1 MGDMESFILI
11 FIKCVYIKNL
21 LYNNLIMKK
30 IVTLITLYFLL
41 NLNISAQTQI
51 LKKFVDQVNAYK
63 NITYTSVTNTE
74 SPLGDSAD
82 TITTYQNTARDKKD
96 LQFEFITTH
105 NQDAFDGETLLMLD
119 FNDKVYSTNSDY
131 RYSSFYFSS
140 LPLFK
145 LFDVIKDALNI
156 KLLPDTILN
165 NTACFHI
172 KISAKDT
179 IVRKKRVYDIYDI
192 YLSKATYFP
201 LYAENN
207 SSSYIEKGGV
217 ESADVFKMVIRNKY
231 ADYKI
236 NQQEFPDIA
245 AVKAPEGFKSAEE
258 LNKESTETLL
268 PLLSA
273 GGKAPDWTL
282 KDLDGKMISS
292 SDMKNKVIL
301 IEFFD
306 SGCGPTIMSTPI
318 INRLHEKYKNSNV
331 KIVSINLSDTRPIAL
346 KFAKKFKMMG
356 PIGIDGR
363 MVGDSFHVGA
373 IPIFYLINKQGNIAS
388 VIDGYKEELESD
400 LTAQIDKL
408 K

>member
-1 MGDMESFILI
+1 
-11 FIKCVYIKNL
+11 
-21 LYNNLIMKK
+21 MKK
-30 IVTLITLYFLL
+30 IAALIALCFLL
-41 NLNISAQTQI
+41 SLNIRAQTQI

-82 TITTYQNTARDKKD
+82 TIITYQNTARDKKD
-96 LQFEFITTH
+96 LQFEFVTTH

-145 LFDVIKDALNI
+145 LFDVIKDALNRKGNI

-172 KISAKDT
+172 KISDKDT

-192 YLSKATYFP
+192 YLNRATYLP

-207 SSSYIEKGGV
+207 SSGFMEKGGV
-217 ESADVFKMVIRNKY
+217 ESSDVFKMVIRNKY
-231 ADYKI
+231 TDYKM

-245 AVKAPEGFKSAEE
+245 TVKAPAGFKSAEE
-258 LNKESTETLL
+258 LNKESTKTSL

-273 GGKAPDWTL
+273 GTKAPDWIL
-282 KDLDGKMISS
+282 QDLDGKIISS
-292 SDMKNKVIL
+292 NSMKNKVVL
-301 IEFFD
+301 IDFFD
-306 SGCGPTIMSTPI
+306 SNCGPCIISIPV
-318 INRLHEKYKNSNV
+318 INRLHEKYKNSDV
-331 KIVSINLSDTRPIAL
+331 EIVSISLSDTRPIAL
-346 KFAKKFKMMG
+346 KFANKFKMMG
-356 PIGIDGR
+356 PICIDGR
-363 MVGDSFHVGA
+363 MVGDSFHVGP
-373 IPIFYLINKQGNIAS
+373 IPVFYLIDKQGNIAS